1 LQALRAQSQEAIEQ
15 LRSAHQSTVESL
27 KAEHA
32 AALDNQVKGLEKQIA
47 NQALELNA
55 TREDLAKAKAAHT
68 AAVQELTAVKIQ
80 LEESRQLLSSLD
92 KSDKDAAITRLSQDL
107 ANLREEHSA
116 LQDMLMAQN
125 DTLRQVT
132 NNHTTEL
139 EEAAKA
145 RAEEVTKL
153 RNIHQEEV
161 DALQK
166 DRTQLSIQ
174 LSDLQGELTT
184 LKASID
190 SDPLT
195 PSRSNGNAHAHS
207 ASVTKEDLQKMH
219 EAHNL
224 KLYDLQAEHDRAMRA
239 LKEELETAL
248 AKADD
253 LNQEVARKNMEI
265 QYLEQDQEESQ
276 DQITRYVRLFGFK
289 SFLAGLAALAVI
301 YGLF

>member
-1 LQALRAQSQEAIEQ
+1 MQTLRAQSQEAIEQ
-15 LRSAHQSTVESL
+15 LRVAHQSTVESL

-32 AALDNQVKGLEKQIA
+32 AALDSQLKTLEKQIA
-47 NQALELNA
+47 SQNLELNA
-55 TREDLAKAKAAHT
+55 TREDLARAKAAHS
-68 AAVQELTAVKIQ
+68 AVVQELQATKAH
-80 LEESRQLLSSLD
+80 LEENLQLVASLD
-92 KSDKDAAITRLSQDL
+92 KSDKDATITRLSQDL

-139 EEAAKA
+139 EEAAKG

-153 RNIHQEEV
+153 RVAHQEEL
-161 DALQK
+161 DALMK
-166 DRTQLSIQ
+166 DRTELSVQ
-174 LSDLQGELTT
+174 LSDLQGELAT
-184 LKASID
+184 LKATLG
-190 SDPLT
+190 SDPMSS
-195 PSRSNGNAHAHS
+195 SRSQGAAHART
-207 ASVTKEDLQKMH
+207 ASVSKEDLQRMH

-239 LKEELETAL
+239 LKEELEAAL

-276 DQITRYVRLFGFK
+276 DQVTRYVRLFGFK

>member
-1 LQALRAQSQEAIEQ
+1 M
-15 LRSAHQSTVESL
+15 
-27 KAEHA
+27 KA
-32 AALDNQVKGLEKQIA
+32 LEKQLA
-47 NQALELNA
+47 NQSLELNA
-55 TREDLAKAKAAHT
+55 TREDLAKAKAAHS
-68 AAVQELTAVKIQ
+68 AVVQELEAAKAH
-80 LEESRQLLSSLD
+80 LEETRQLLSTLD
-92 KSDKDAAITRLSQDL
+92 KSDKDATLTRMSQDL

-139 EEAAKA
+139 EEAAKG
-145 RAEEVTKL
+145 RADEVTKL
-153 RNIHQEEV
+153 RAAHQEEM
-161 DALQK
+161 ATLME
-166 DRTQLSIQ
+166 DRKQLSIQ

-184 LKASID
+184 LKATVG

-195 PSRSNGNAHAHS
+195 SSRSNGAAHARG
-207 ASVTKEDLQKMH
+207 ASVTQDDLQKMH

-239 LKEELETAL
+239 LKEELEAAL

-253 LNQEVARKNMEI
+253 LNQELARKNMEI